1 MSLRAPIFYCVP
13 EETARIAKAAFPKG
27 NLYIR
32 MRDELGPLYHNPTFA
47 PLFPSRGRPAEAP
60 ARLAL
65 VTVMQFVEGLSDRQ
79 AADAVRDRLAWKYAL
94 ALELDDPGFD
104 ASVLCEFRE
113 RLIVGA
119 AEALLLESML
129 SLLRDQGLL
138 KARGKQ
144 RTDST
149 HVLAAVRI
157 LNRLEC
163 VGETL
168 RQALNELARQA
179 PNWVRGQVPREW
191 FDRYSR
197 RIEDY
202 RLPTG
207 KAERQ
212 ALAELIGTDGVRLL
226 TLLAHSNTPANLRE
240 LPAIDILRRVWI
252 QQYYAPTEAGQVTWR
267 SSEDLPPA
275 ALMIGSPYDT
285 EARYSMKR
293 QMTWTGYKVH
303 VTETCDDD
311 KPHLITHVETT
322 PATTHDG
329 QSTATIH
336 SALAAKALLP
346 SEHFVDSAYI
356 DAPLLVESRK
366 DYQVEL
372 IGPVLADTS
381 WQAKAAEGFDV
392 SCFRVNWQAK
402 AVICPEGESSVKWSP
417 SHDRYGNEVIHIEF
431 ARGRCQACQA
441 RSKCTKAVSESREL
455 TLRPQAQHEAL
466 QAARQRQTTPL
477 FKQVYGRRAGI
488 EGTLSQGTRAF
499 ELRRSRY
506 LGEAKTHLQHL
517 ATAAAINLV
526 RLFAWFE
533 ERPPES
539 SRISPFAAL
548 APAG

>member
-1 MSLRAPIFYCVP
+1 MSLDAPIFYCVP
-13 EETARIAKAAFPKG
+13 DQTARVAKAAFPKG

-32 MRDELGPLYHNPTFA
+32 MRDELGPLYANSTFA
-47 PLFPSRGRPAEAP
+47 ALFPSRGRPAEAP

-104 ASVLCEFRE
+104 ASVLCEFRA

-119 AEALLLESML
+119 SEALLLESML
-129 SLLRDQGLL
+129 SILRDQGLL

-149 HVLAAVRI
+149 HVLAAIRI

-168 RQALNELARQA
+168 RHALNQLARHA
-179 PNWVRGQVPREW
+179 PDWVRRQVPREW

-202 RLPTG
+202 RLPSG

-212 ALAELIGTDGVRLL
+212 ALAELIGADGV
-226 TLLAHSNTPANLRE
+226 TLLSLLADPTTPADLPE
-240 LPAIDILRRVWI
+240 LPAIQILRRVWI
-252 QQYYAPTEAGQVTWR
+252 QQYYAPTEAGQVRWR
-267 SSEDLPPA
+267 SAEDLPPA
-275 ALMIGSPYDT
+275 ALMIGSPYDS

-293 QMTWTGYKVH
+293 ETTWTGYKVH
-303 VTETCDDD
+303 VSETCDDD
-311 KPHLITHVETT
+311 GPHLITHVETT

-329 QSTATIH
+329 QRTATIH
-336 SALAAKALLP
+336 SALAAKELLP
-346 SEHFVDSAYI
+346 SEHFVDTAYI
-356 DAPLLVESRK
+356 DAPLLVDSRK
-366 DYQVEL
+366 DHQVEL
-372 IGPVLADTS
+372 IGPVPADQS
-381 WQAKAAEGFDV
+381 WQAKAGDGFDV
-392 SCFRVNWQAK
+392 ACFQVNWEAK
-402 AVICPEGESSVKWSP
+402 RVICPQGETSVKWSP
-417 SHDRYGNEVIHIEF
+417 SHDRHGNEVIHIEF
-431 ARGRCQACQA
+431 ARSTCRACA
-441 RSKCTKAVSESREL
+441 VRSQCTKAAIEPREL

-466 QAARQRQTTPL
+466 QAARQRQATAL
-477 FKQVYGRRAGI
+477 FKEAYGRRAGI

-533 ERPPES
+533 ECPRES
-539 SRISPFAAL
+539 RRISPFAAL